1 MIGTPEKHEIS
12 SITDKKIQFYLS
24 TFQKRPRK
32 EFKTI
37 FPAAS
42 DEAIDLL
49 TRLLIFNP
57 EDRITISECLK
68 HPYFDKVRHLG
79 PSSTESSL

>member
-1 MIGTPEKHEIS
+1 MIGTPEKQEIS
-12 SITDKKIQFYLS
+12 HITDKKIQFYLS
-24 TFQKRPRK
+24 SFQKRPKK

-42 DEAIDLL
+42 DDAIDLL

-57 EDRITISECLK
+57 EDRITIEECLK
-68 HPYFDKVRHLG
+68 HPFFDKVRHLG
-79 PSSTESSL
+79 PSLTQSSL